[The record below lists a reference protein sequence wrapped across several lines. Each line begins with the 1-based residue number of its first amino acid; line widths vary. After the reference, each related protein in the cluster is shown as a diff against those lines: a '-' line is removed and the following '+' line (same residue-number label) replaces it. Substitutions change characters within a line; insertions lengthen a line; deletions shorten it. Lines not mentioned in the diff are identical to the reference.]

1 MKPKQS
7 NPLAVIIELWSSIFD
22 DLTPDEAAR
31 MAPLFEELD
40 RVTEPVAAA
49 YPGDTSRMWQAM
61 KPVLERMDRL
71 LHEIILARDDD
82 LPRA

>member
-7 NPLAVIIELWSSIFD
+7 NPLAAIIELWSSILD
-22 DLTPDEAAR
+22 DLMPDEAVR
-31 MAPLFEELD
+31 MAPLLEELD

-49 YPGDTSRMWQAM
+49 YPGDTSCMWQAI
-61 KPVLERMDRL
+61 KPVLGRMDSL